1 MGYNVNMRRST
12 SGFTIVELLI
22 AIVVIA
28 ILASLTVAAYNGIQG
43 RAYDTSIQ
51 TDLSNIVKKMEIA
64 LISSATS
71 TYPTTNPDIA
81 TATTGLK
88 VSKAA
93 YQTSPDVSYNLL
105 FCWPSVSVPTQYALL
120 ATSKSGKRFYVYNTG
135 AISEYT
141 GGTSWSDS
149 NIGAMCASVIAG
161 SSASGAG
168 YSAGDTTTGPWRSWA
183 GQ

>member
-1 MGYNVNMRRST
+1 MHKST

-28 ILASLTVAAYNGIQG
+28 VLAGITVTAYSGIQR
-43 RAYDTSIQ
+43 RAYDTSVQ
-51 TDLSNIVKKMEIA
+51 ADLSNIVKKMEIA
-64 LISSATS
+64 RVSSATS

-81 TATTGLK
+81 TATIGLS
-88 VSKAA
+88 VSKTA

-105 FCWPSVSVPTQYALL
+105 FCWPSISTPTQYALL
-120 ATSKSGKRFYVYNTG
+120 ATSKSGKRFYVYNIG
-135 AISEYT
+135 VISEYT

-168 YSAGDTTTGPWRSWA
+168 YSSGDTATGPWRSWT